1 MHHPVYVNVDWELE
15 DAHHFFFQCSLCN
28 HLRHDL
34 MAKVQL
40 GWADSGNDGHW
51 YTALSRLELLL
62 MPCMDDRLSRPSCER
77 IISALPDGTIL
88 NNHDANYNDS
98 LPSST
103 VQQQQHL
110 CRVTIDDSVFLTPQC
125 LNYSVD
131 TPGGGYKT
139 CLITA

>member
-1 MHHPVYVNVDWELE
+1 MNVDWELE
-15 DAHHFFFQCSLCN
+15 DAHHFFFECSLCN

-88 NNHDANYNDS
+88 NDHDANYKIICTTTATS
-98 LPSST
+98 LQS
-103 VQQQQHL
+103 
-110 CRVTIDDSVFLTPQC
+110 DDRRISVLTSAVFELQC
-125 LNYSVD
+125 
-131 TPGGGYKT
+131 
-139 CLITA
+139 